1 MNLKNLNTNISLID
15 YNTFGID
22 VNAKAFIVVKEISQL
37 IELYNVG
44 YFQKKHLILGGGSNI
59 LLTNNFDGIVIK
71 IDFKGKLILNED
83 DDSVLLE
90 IGAGENWHDL
100 VLFAIQNQWAGIE
113 NLSLIP
119 GTVGAAPMQNIG
131 AYGVEIKNV
140 FEYLFAFEK
149 KSGQVVKFDLEDCEF
164 GYRTSVFKTSLRD
177 KYIITRV
184 CLRLKKNAELNISY
198 GAISETLKS
207 MEIDNPGIR
216 DISNAVIKIRR
227 SKLPDPNEIGN
238 AGSFFKNPVI
248 SKQHFQTLKE
258 KHPDIPSYAI
268 DQKSVKIPAGWLIEK
283 AGWKGKIHKNS
294 GVHEK
299 QALVL
304 VNKGK
309 ASGNDVLELSEMILD
324 DIKNKFGIQLEREV
338 NII

>member
-1 MNLKNLNTNISLID
+1 MSLNNLNTNISLID

-22 VNAKAFIVVKEISQL
+22 VYAKEFIVVKEISQL
-37 IELYNVG
+37 IELYHEG

-59 LLTNNFDGIVIK
+59 LLTDNFEGIVIK
-71 IDFKGKLILNED
+71 IDFKGKLIISED
-83 DDSVLLE
+83 EDSVLIE

-100 VLFAIQNQWAGIE
+100 VLHAIQNQWAGIE

-149 KSGQVVKFDLEDCEF
+149 ESGQVVKFDLEACDF
-164 GYRTSVFKTSLRD
+164 GYRSSVFKTVHKN

-184 CLRLKKNAELNISY
+184 CLRLKKNPKLNTNY
-198 GAISETLKS
+198 GAIAETLKA
-207 MEIDNPGIR
+207 MGIDNPGIQ
-216 DISNAVIKIRR
+216 DISDAVIKIRS

-248 SKQHFQTLKE
+248 SIQEFQKLKE
-258 KHPDIPSYAI
+258 KHPEIPSYAI
-268 DQKSVKIPAGWLIEK
+268 DQNSVKIPAGWLIEN
-283 AGWKGKIHKNS
+283 AGWKGKIYKNS

-304 VNKGK
+304 VNKGN
-309 ASGNDVLELSEMILD
+309 ASGNDVLELSQLILN
-324 DIKNKFGIQLEREV
+324 DIKSKFGIQLEREV